1 MKVLLAGGFIGAGL
15 RKTERGTGT
24 RTPGAEGGAGI
35 GETVVPLSAGLLL
48 ARRPLVQLFLVRA

>member
-15 RKTERGTGT
+15 RKTERGT